1 MTRTSSRTRSPQHT
15 LTEKAFDRTLLAFV
29 IFFLAAVVRVRGN
42 MPELLT
48 LLSALLSVAWLWAL
62 IGLIHSWREPSSGW
76 LRFSAVCLFLCVTGP
91 GFAVLIAT
99 LRTLI
104 MGG

>member
-1 MTRTSSRTRSPQHT
+1 MIQRIATI
-15 LTEKAFDRTLLAFV
+15 AIVTLLAFAL
-29 IFFLAAVVRVRGN
+29 FFLAAVVRVRGD
-42 MPELLT
+42 MPGILT
-48 LLSALLSVAWLWAL
+48 LLSALLSVAWVWAL

-91 GFAVLIAT
+91 CFAVLIAT